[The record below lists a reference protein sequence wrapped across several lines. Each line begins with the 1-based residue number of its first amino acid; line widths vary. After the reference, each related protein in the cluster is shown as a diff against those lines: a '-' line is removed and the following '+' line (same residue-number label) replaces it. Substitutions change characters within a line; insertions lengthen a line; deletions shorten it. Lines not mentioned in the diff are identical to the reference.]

1 MSAASNGRVLRI
13 ALAGSLAV
21 HLVVAAIIFSHP
33 AKAAPPQKPDKSYII
48 HLPPPTPTPPPPTP
62 KPALPQPEHKSPAV
76 QPPIHPPRV
85 PSRNDPH
92 SPPAPPVEPTGSPMP
107 SPASTVGPAAAP
119 TAAPFVPT
127 PTPKPACSAP
137 DIPAKTLVTQSADRP
152 EDADG
157 YTGTAKVQVD
167 LDASGNVVGAS
178 IYQTTG
184 SLELDRAAVAA
195 ARASRY
201 APEERD
207 CKNVSGSYL
216 FVVDFQ

>member
-62 KPALPQPEHKSPAV
+62 KPALPHPQQKSPAV
-76 QPPIHPPRV
+76 RPPIHAPHII
-85 PSRNDPH
+85 SRSDPH
-92 SPPAPPVEPTGSPMP
+92 APPAPPVEPAGSPMP
-107 SPASTVGPAAAP
+107 SPAATGPVFAP

-137 DIPAKTLVTQSADRP
+137 DIPAKTVVTQSADRP

-157 YTGTAKVQVD
+157 YTGTAKVRVD
-167 LDASGNVVGAS
+167 LDATGNVLGAS

-184 SLELDRAAVAA
+184 SMELDRAALAA

-201 APEERD
+201 TPEERD

-216 FVVDFQ
+216 FIVDFQ